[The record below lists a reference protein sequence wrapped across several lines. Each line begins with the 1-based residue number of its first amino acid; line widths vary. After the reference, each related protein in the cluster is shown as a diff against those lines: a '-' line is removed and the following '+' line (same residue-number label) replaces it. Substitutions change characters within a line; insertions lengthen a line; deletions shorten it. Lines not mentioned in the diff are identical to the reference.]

1 MIEAGHFWFNAI
13 EAVIWMAGAAWFL
26 FLALRR
32 RTSLKRAFLI
42 FAVTLFVFGISDV
55 IETQTGAWYRPWGL
69 FVLKAIC
76 VLFIAGCLAVFFRN
90 RAECERVMNGRG
102 DDSEKAAL

>member
-1 MIEAGHFWFNAI
+1 MIETARAKGARI
-13 EAVIWMAGAAWFL
+13 EAVIWMAGASWFL

-32 RTSLKRAFLI
+32 QTSLKRAFLV

-69 FVLKAIC
+69 FVLKALC
-76 VLFIAGCLAVFFRN
+76 VLFIAGCLVVFFRN
-90 RAECERVMNGRG
+90 RAECERVMNGRPE
-102 DDSEKAAL
+102 DSEAGPM